1 MNDQDLQA
9 IYLVIH
15 SIPKGKVATYGQIAA
30 IAGLPGKARMVG
42 KILSRLPQGSA
53 IPWHRVINAAGK
65 VSLPEG
71 SDGYEV
77 QQRRLKQEG
86 IGFNG
91 SRIKLKIYQWVN

>member
-9 IYLVIH
+9 IYLVIN
-15 SIPKGKVATYGQIAA
+15 SIPQGKVATYGQIAT
-30 IAGLPGKARMVG
+30 IASLPGKARMVG
-42 KILSRLPQGSA
+42 NILSRLPQGST

-65 VSLPEG
+65 ISLPEG
-71 SDGYEV
+71 SGAYEV

-86 IGFNG
+86 IEFNG